1 VRIVV
6 CIDCLL
12 LLPSAICPSAVVFSI
27 VLTEIVTVKEI

>member
-12 LLPSAICPSAVVFSI
+12 LPSAICPSSAVFSI